1 MTLPQQRVKTR
12 LAIAMGCLFATTA
25 FGLQAQ
31 QEIVEQEKVEEE
43 QAAERIS
50 VVGSRIRTGGFDN
63 AAPVS
68 VINAQQALSQGL
80 GNLGEL
86 LRSSTLAAGSNQV
99 TSASSTAF
107 VESGGTG
114 AETLSLRGLG
124 ANRTLVLLNGR
135 RAGPA
140 GTRGEV
146 ASFDMNVIPLEAI
159 DRVEILK
166 DGASSL
172 YGSDAVAGVINII
185 TKKGDD
191 SSINFNTSQPFDSG
205 GETMSGNA
213 TFGRSTENGSFR
225 LLADYKLDKELA
237 KGQRDFYNCGE
248 RYVFNPTTGER
259 ADLID
264 PRTGSYHCNDLP
276 WGQVWIYDYQDE
288 GGNVRPG
295 TKMQYD
301 YAGNL
306 GGYIPGLATDPSNP
320 GFMQAPAGWFPV
332 GYDNASDAVL
342 NADHPFQDLESLI
355 PRKETITL
363 YGQGDYSLTDDI
375 TVYGEALLNRRETNT
390 NGYRQ
395 FWTYT
400 LNETYEAFGI
410 GTNPTS
416 VGWSGDQWL
425 SPTPITDHSGSDIT
439 VDYRRFVVG
448 ANGSLGDWFW
458 DVSYQ
463 DSHSDGT
470 YTSAIIFEDAVAISE
485 FATGSCVGETTAVRG
500 VACIDV
506 PWLDPQ
512 FLAGNISQQHKD
524 FLFGYDTGNT
534 VYKQQSLEGFITGDL
549 MDLPGGPL
557 GSAFGFAY
565 QRDSL
570 NDTPGEH
577 TLARNVWGASAA
589 GITQGKDNSKAIF
602 AEFQI
607 PLLSDLTM
615 IEALDFTTSARY
627 TDVASYGNDTT
638 YKVGLNWTLVDG
650 FRFRASQGTSFRS
663 PALYELYL
671 NDQTSFVGQRTVDP
685 CINWGTALEGGT
697 ISQRLADNC
706 AADGI
711 APDYVGGASSA
722 TVISGGGAGN
732 LEAET
737 SISKTYGFVWTPDF
751 INFSA
756 SIDYF
761 DIEIDS
767 EVTELTGPQ
776 IVRQCYLSENFA
788 TDPLCDQFD
797 RATVDQRIETVRSG
811 FLNIASQRNR
821 GVDIETAYDIDTEY
835 GTFVASYEH
844 TIQLEASRVLFA
856 SSAPEDF
863 TGDLGSPKHVG
874 NFRLGWSKGDWN
886 IDYSARYVG
895 SAENYTSYG
904 EGEFLNTTT
913 IRGQEVR
920 LVLDSDAVIYHSLS
934 VTNTLK
940 DYGLTTTLGVAN
952 LLDEEP
958 PRISFRGDRRLRRE
972 GNSAF
977 YSQYDS
983 LGRRVFLNLS
993 YQF

>member
-12 LAIAMGCLFATTA
+12 LALAMGCLFATTA

-31 QEIVEQEKVEEE
+31 QEVTEEDKVKKEEE
-43 QAAERIS
+43 AERIS

-68 VINAQQALSQGL
+68 VINAETALSQGI

-86 LRSSTLAAGSNQV
+86 LRSSTVAAGSNQV

-146 ASFDMNVIPLEAI
+146 SAFDMNVLPIEAI

-172 YGSDAVAGVINII
+172 YGSDAVAGVVNII
-185 TKKGDD
+185 TKKGDE
-191 SSINFNTSQPFDSG
+191 SSINFNTSQPFDEG

-225 LLADYKLDKELA
+225 LLADYKLEKELA
-237 KGQRDFYNCGE
+237 KGQRDFYSCGE
-248 RYVFNPTTGER
+248 RYVFDPATGER
-259 ADLID
+259 ADNID
-264 PRTGSYHCNDLP
+264 PRTGNYHCNDLP

-301 YAGNL
+301 YDGNL
-306 GGYIPGLATDPSNP
+306 GQHIPRLAADPTNP
-320 GFMQAPAGWFPV
+320 GYMVAPPGWFPV
-332 GYDNASDAVL
+332 GYDNASDSVL

-363 YGQGDYSLTDDI
+363 YGQGDYSLTDDV
-375 TVYGEALLNRRETNT
+375 TAYGEALLNRRETNT

-400 LNETYEAFGI
+400 YNETFF

-416 VGWSGDQWL
+416 EGWSGDQWL

-448 ANGSLGDWFW
+448 ANGNLGDWFW
-458 DVSYQ
+458 DISYQ
-463 DSHSDGT
+463 DSHSDGE
-470 YTSAIIFEDAVAISE
+470 YTTAIIYEDAVAISE
-485 FATGSCVGETTAVRG
+485 FATGSCVGETTAIRG
-500 VACIDV
+500 VACVDV

-512 FLAGNISQQHKD
+512 FLAGNIDQQYKD
-524 FLFGYDTGNT
+524 FLFGFDTGNT
-534 VYKQQSLEGFITGDL
+534 VYKQRSLEGFITGDV
-549 MDLPGGPL
+549 MDLPAGPI
-557 GSAFGFAY
+557 GSAFGFSY

-570 NDTPGEH
+570 NDTPGEN

-589 GITQGKDNSKAIF
+589 GITKGKDNSKAVYT
-602 AEFQI
+602 EFQI
-607 PLLSDLTM
+607 PVLADLTLV
-615 IEALDFTTSARY
+615 EALDFTTSARY

-638 YKVGLNWTLVDG
+638 YKLGLNWALGEGV
-650 FRFRASQGTSFRS
+650 RLRASKGTSFRS

-671 NDQTSFVGQRTVDP
+671 NDQTSFIGQRTVDP
-685 CINWGTALEGGT
+685 CIRWGDEGVDT
-697 ISQRLADNC
+697 QVKTNC

-711 APDYVGGASSA
+711 PADFAGGASSA
-722 TVISGGGAGN
+722 TVISGGGAGK
-732 LEAET
+732 LKAET
-737 SISKTYGFVWTPDF
+737 SVSKTYGVVWTPDF

-756 SIDYF
+756 SVDYF

-767 EVTELTGPQ
+767 EVTELTAGQ
-776 IVRQCYLSENFA
+776 ITFECYSSPNFA
-788 TDPLCDQFD
+788 NEPLCDQFD
-797 RATVDQRIETVRSG
+797 RSTVDQRIETVRSG

-821 GVDIETAYDIDTEY
+821 GIDIETAYDKDTEY
-835 GTFVASYEH
+835 GTFTASYEH

-856 SSAPEDF
+856 NSEPEDF
-863 TGDLGSPKHVG
+863 TGYVGRPKHVG
-874 NFRLGWSKGDWN
+874 NFKLSWEKNDWTV
-886 IDYSARYVG
+886 DYSARYVG
-895 SAENYTSYG
+895 AGENYGDDIPRTA
-904 EGEFLNTTT
+904 L
-913 IRGQEVR
+913 IRGREVR
-920 LVLDSDAVIYHSLS
+920 LVLESDAAIYHSVS

-958 PRISFRGDRRLRRE
+958 PRVSDRGDPDMRRE

>member
-1 MTLPQQRVKTR
+1 MTRPQQRVKTR
-12 LAIAMGCLFATTA
+12 LALAMGCLFATTA

-31 QEIVEQEKVEEE
+31 QEVTEEDKVKKEEE
-43 QAAERIS
+43 AERIS

-68 VINAQQALSQGL
+68 VINAEAALSQGI

-86 LRSSTLAAGSNQV
+86 LRSSTVAAGSNQV

-146 ASFDMNVIPLEAI
+146 SAFDMNVLPIEAI

-172 YGSDAVAGVINII
+172 YGSDAVAGVVNII

-191 SSINFNTSQPFDSG
+191 SSINFNTSQPFDEG

-237 KGQRDFYNCGE
+237 KGQRDFYSCGE
-248 RYVFNPTTGER
+248 RYIFDPATGER
-259 ADLID
+259 ADNID
-264 PRTGSYHCNDLP
+264 PRTGNYHCNDLP

-301 YAGNL
+301 YDGNL
-306 GGYIPGLATDPSNP
+306 GQHIPGLAVDPTNP
-320 GFMQAPAGWFPV
+320 GYMVAPAGWFPV
-332 GYDNASDAVL
+332 GYDNASDSVL

-363 YGQGDYSLTDDI
+363 YGQGDYSLTDDV

-400 LNETYEAFGI
+400 YNETFF

-416 VGWSGDQWL
+416 EGWSGDQWL

-448 ANGSLGDWFW
+448 ANGNLGDWFW
-458 DVSYQ
+458 DISYQ
-463 DSHSDGT
+463 DSHSDGE
-470 YTSAIIFEDAVAISE
+470 YTTAIIYEDAVAVSE

-512 FLAGNISQQHKD
+512 FLAGNIEQQYKD
-524 FLFGYDTGNT
+524 FLFGFDTGNT
-534 VYKQQSLEGFITGDL
+534 VYKQRSLEGFITGDV
-549 MDLPGGPL
+549 MDLPAGPI
-557 GSAFGFAY
+557 GSAFGFSY

-570 NDTPGEH
+570 NDTPGEN

-589 GITQGKDNSKAIF
+589 GITKGKDNSKAVYT
-602 AEFQI
+602 EFQI
-607 PLLSDLTM
+607 PVLSDLTM
-615 IEALDFTTSARY
+615 VESLDVITSARY

-638 YKVGLNWTLVDG
+638 YKLGLNWALGEGV
-650 FRFRASQGTSFRS
+650 RLRASKGTSFRS

-685 CINWGTALEGGT
+685 CIRWGDEGVDT
-697 ISQRLADNC
+697 QVKTNC

-711 APDYVGGASSA
+711 PADFAGGASSA
-722 TVISGGGAGN
+722 TVISGGGAGK
-732 LEAET
+732 LKAET
-737 SISKTYGFVWTPDF
+737 SVSKTYGVVWTPDF

-756 SIDYF
+756 SVDYF

-767 EVTELTGPQ
+767 EVTELTAGQ
-776 IVRQCYLSENFA
+776 ITFECYSSPNFA
-788 TDPLCDQFD
+788 NEPLCDQFD
-797 RATVDQRIETVRSG
+797 RSTVDQRIETVRSG

-821 GVDIETAYDIDTEY
+821 GIDIETAYDKDTEY
-835 GTFVASYEH
+835 GTFTASYEH

-856 SSAPEDF
+856 NSDPEDF
-863 TGDLGSPKHVG
+863 TGYVGRPKHVG
-874 NFRLGWSKGDWN
+874 NFKLSWEKNDWTV
-886 IDYSARYVG
+886 DYSARYVG
-895 SAENYTSYG
+895 AGENYG
-904 EGEFLNTTT
+904 EDIPRTALV
-913 IRGQEVR
+913 RGREVR
-920 LVLDSDAVIYHSLS
+920 LVLESDAAIYHSVS
-934 VTNTLK
+934 VTNSLK

-958 PRISFRGDRRLRRE
+958 PRVSDRGDPDMRRE

>member
-12 LAIAMGCLFATTA
+12 LALAMGCLFATTA

-31 QEIVEQEKVEEE
+31 QEVTEEDKVKKEEE
-43 QAAERIS
+43 AERIS

-68 VINAQQALSQGL
+68 VINAETALSQGI

-86 LRSSTLAAGSNQV
+86 LRSSTVAAGSNQV

-146 ASFDMNVIPLEAI
+146 SAFDMNVLPIEAI

-172 YGSDAVAGVINII
+172 YGSDAVAGVVNII
-185 TKKGDD
+185 TKKGDE
-191 SSINFNTSQPFDSG
+191 SSINFNTSQPFDEG

-225 LLADYKLDKELA
+225 LLADYKLEKELA
-237 KGQRDFYNCGE
+237 KGQRDFYSCGE
-248 RYVFNPTTGER
+248 RYVFDPATGER
-259 ADLID
+259 ADNID
-264 PRTGSYHCNDLP
+264 PRTGNYHCNDLP

-301 YAGNL
+301 YDGNL
-306 GGYIPGLATDPSNP
+306 GQHIPRLAVDPTNP
-320 GFMQAPAGWFPV
+320 GYMIAPPGWFPV
-332 GYDNASDAVL
+332 GYDNASDSVL

-363 YGQGDYSLTDDI
+363 YGQGDYSLTDDV
-375 TVYGEALLNRRETNT
+375 TAYGEALLNRRETNT

-400 LNETYEAFGI
+400 YNETFF

-416 VGWSGDQWL
+416 EGWSGDQWL

-448 ANGSLGDWFW
+448 ANGNLGDWFW
-458 DVSYQ
+458 DISYQ
-463 DSHSDGT
+463 DSHSDGE
-470 YTSAIIFEDAVAISE
+470 YTTAIIYEDAVAISE
-485 FATGSCVGETTAVRG
+485 FATGSCVGETTAIRG
-500 VACIDV
+500 VACVDV

-512 FLAGNISQQHKD
+512 FLAGNIDQQYKD
-524 FLFGYDTGNT
+524 FLFGFDTGNT
-534 VYKQQSLEGFITGDL
+534 VYKQRSLEGFITGDV
-549 MDLPGGPL
+549 MDLPAGPI
-557 GSAFGFAY
+557 GSAFGFSY

-570 NDTPGEH
+570 NDTPGEN

-589 GITQGKDNSKAIF
+589 GITKGKDNSKAVYT
-602 AEFQI
+602 EFQI
-607 PLLSDLTM
+607 PVLADLTLV
-615 IEALDFTTSARY
+615 EALDFTTSARY

-638 YKVGLNWTLVDG
+638 YKLGLNWALGEGV
-650 FRFRASQGTSFRS
+650 RLRASKGTSFRS

-671 NDQTSFVGQRTVDP
+671 NDQTSFIGQRTVDP
-685 CINWGTALEGGT
+685 CIRWGDEGVDT
-697 ISQRLADNC
+697 QVKTNC

-711 APDYVGGASSA
+711 PADFAGGASSA
-722 TVISGGGAGN
+722 TVISGGGAGK
-732 LEAET
+732 LKAET
-737 SISKTYGFVWTPDF
+737 SVSKTYGVVWTPDF

-756 SIDYF
+756 SVDYF

-767 EVTELTGPQ
+767 EVTELTAGQ
-776 IVRQCYLSENFA
+776 ITFECYSSPNFA
-788 TDPLCDQFD
+788 NEPLCDQFD
-797 RATVDQRIETVRSG
+797 RSTVDQRIETVRSG

-821 GVDIETAYDIDTEY
+821 GIDIETAYDKDTEY
-835 GTFVASYEH
+835 GTFTASYEH

-856 SSAPEDF
+856 NSEPEDF
-863 TGDLGSPKHVG
+863 TGYVGRPKHVG
-874 NFRLGWSKGDWN
+874 NFKLSWEKNDWTV
-886 IDYSARYVG
+886 DYSARYVG
-895 SAENYTSYG
+895 AGENYGDDIPRTA
-904 EGEFLNTTT
+904 L
-913 IRGQEVR
+913 IRGREVR
-920 LVLDSDAVIYHSLS
+920 LVLESDAAIYHSVS

-958 PRISFRGDRRLRRE
+958 PRVSDRGDPDMRRE

>member
-12 LAIAMGCLFATTA
+12 LALAMGCLFATTA

-31 QEIVEQEKVEEE
+31 QEVTEEDQAKKEQE
-43 QAAERIS
+43 AERIS

-68 VINAQQALSQGL
+68 VINAETALSQGIA
-80 GNLGEL
+80 NLGEL
-86 LRSSTLAAGSNQV
+86 LRSSTVAAGSNQV

-146 ASFDMNVIPLEAI
+146 ASFDMNVLPVEAI

-172 YGSDAVAGVINII
+172 YGSDAVAGVVNII

-191 SSINFNTSQPFDSG
+191 SSINFNTSQPFDAG

-225 LLADYKLDKELA
+225 VLADYKLEKELA

-248 RYVFNPTTGER
+248 RYIFDPETGER

-276 WGQVWIYDYQDE
+276 WGQIWIYDYQGE
-288 GGNVRPG
+288 GGNIRPG

-301 YAGNL
+301 YDGNL
-306 GGYIPGLATDPSNP
+306 GKYIPGLAVDPTNP
-320 GFMQAPAGWFPV
+320 GFMVAPPGWFPV
-332 GYDNASDAVL
+332 GYDNASDSVL

-355 PRKETITL
+355 PRKETVTL

-400 LNETYEAFGI
+400 YNETFL

-416 VGWSGDQWL
+416 AGWSGDQWF

-439 VDYRRFVVG
+439 VDYRRFVIG
-448 ANGSLGDWFW
+448 ANGNLGDWFW
-458 DVSYQ
+458 DIAYQ
-463 DSHSDGT
+463 DSHSDGE
-470 YTSAIIFEDAVAISE
+470 YTTAIIYDDAVGISE
-485 FATGSCVGETTAVRG
+485 FATGSCAGQTTAIRG
-500 VACIDV
+500 VSCVDV

-512 FLAGNISQQHKD
+512 FLAGNIEQKYKD
-524 FLFGYDTGNT
+524 FLFGYDTGKT

-549 MDLPGGPL
+549 MALPAGPL
-557 GSAFGFAY
+557 GTAFGFAY

-570 NDTPGEH
+570 NDTPGEN
-577 TLARNVWGASAA
+577 TLAKNVWGASAA
-589 GITQGKDNSKAIF
+589 GITQGKDNSKAVF
-602 AEFQI
+602 TEFQI

-615 IEALDFTTSARY
+615 VKALDLTTSARY
-627 TDVASYGNDTT
+627 TDVDSYGNDTT
-638 YKVGLNWTLVDG
+638 YKVGLNWTLVEG

-663 PALYELYL
+663 PALFELYL

-685 CINWGTALEGGT
+685 CIRWGEALEDGT

-706 AADGI
+706 AADSI
-711 APDYVGGASSA
+711 PADFAGGASSA
-722 TVISGGGAGN
+722 TVISGGGAGK
-732 LEAET
+732 LKAET
-737 SISKTYGFVWTPDF
+737 SVSKTYGFVWTPDF

-767 EVTELTGPQ
+767 EVTELTAAQ

-788 TDPLCDQFD
+788 TEPLCDQFD

-811 FLNIASQRNR
+811 FLNIATQRNR
-821 GVDIETAYDIDTEY
+821 GLDIETAYDLDTEY

-844 TIQLEASRVLFA
+844 TIQIEASRVLFDA
-856 SSAPEDF
+856 SKPEDF

-874 NFRLGWSKGDWN
+874 NFRLGWNKGDWRV
-886 IDYSARYVG
+886 DYSARYVG
-895 SAENYTSYG
+895 KGENYHTFG
-904 EGEFLNTTT
+904 EGEYLDTTT
-913 IRGQEVR
+913 IRGEKVR
-920 LVLDSDAVIYHSLS
+920 LKLDADAVIYHSISL
-934 VTNTLK
+934 TNTLK

-952 LLDEEP
+952 LLDKEP
-958 PRISFRGDRRLRRE
+958 PRISFRGDSRLRRE